1 MFQGLYA
8 QSGIKVKATVDK
20 PRILIGEHFVL
31 NLEVDVPENEAIRFF
46 IIDTI
51 PHFEFLDKKSIDT
64 NNTSNGTILTQ
75 QVRMTSFDSGRW
87 VIPAF
92 VLQGNIATD
101 SIPIDVSFSS
111 PFDPNQEYHDVK
123 DVMDVEMKDKKE
135 EEWWWWAAGGALLL
149 ILALYLL
156 LRKKPKPK
164 PVLVI
169 PVDPYK
175 DAMDELDKLEKN
187 RPDTKRY
194 YSVLVDTFRLYISR
208 KKGITSLQKTTDDL
222 VVQLKQLEL
231 GKSEFDRLAQ
241 ALRLSDFVKF
251 AKYEPEAVDD
261 RQTMETIRESIR
273 VIEKSTPDT
282 GKKEGGG

>member
-1 MFQGLYA
+1 MNIQ
-8 QSGIKVKATVDK
+8 QQI
-20 PRILIGEHFVL
+20 
-31 NLEVDVPENEAIRFF
+31 EA
-46 IIDTI
+46 
-51 PHFEFLDKKSIDT
+51 
-64 NNTSNGTILTQ
+64 LT
-75 QVRMTSFDSGRW
+75 
-87 VIPAF
+87 AK
-92 VLQGNIATD
+92 LA
-101 SIPIDVSFSS
+101 
-111 PFDPNQEYHDVK
+111 E
-123 DVMDVEMKDKKE
+123 
-135 EEWWWWAAGGALLL
+135 
-149 ILALYLL
+149 LALQQRNMSSQILSL
-156 LRKKPKPK
+156 
-164 PVLVI
+164 
-169 PVDPYK
+169 
-175 DAMDELDKLEKN
+175 MDELDKLEKN

-261 RQTMETIRESIR
+261 RQTMETIRESIK